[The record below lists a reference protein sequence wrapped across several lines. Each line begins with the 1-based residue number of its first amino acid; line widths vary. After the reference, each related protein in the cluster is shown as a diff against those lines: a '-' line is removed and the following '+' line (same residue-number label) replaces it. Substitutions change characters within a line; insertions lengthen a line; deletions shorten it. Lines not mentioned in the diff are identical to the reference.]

1 MSGFVEEFD
10 NDQALLL
17 MYLAGELTAQD
28 KALVERKLADDPSL
42 RDELTQLQ
50 SAHSTFMSA
59 MQKLDA
65 HEALPVPESVAI
77 DRVGRII
84 RQWATE
90 RLARPRRTQAR
101 PRFNLPGW
109 VYPVA
114 AAVVAFIVFIS
125 LDTIRQNGPPSQS
138 QIAPQPDPIA
148 QLSDQQQQDLI
159 DAVSNESASSSLDDA
174 DNAVA
179 GLQGADSILNPDDR
193 QETR

>member
-42 RDELTQLQ
+42 REELTQLQ
-50 SAHSTFMSA
+50 SAHSAFMSA

-84 RQWATE
+84 RQWTTE
-90 RLARPRRTQAR
+90 RLARPRRTVAR
-101 PRFNLPGW
+101 PKFNLPGW

-125 LDTIRQNGPPSQS
+125 LDTIRQNGPTPQPG
-138 QIAPQPDPIA
+138 IPQPDPIA